1 MEYMTIEDLEEQA
14 TRKNI
19 TAEQLDILASK
30 TREMSAIR
38 GHELKRLKDLLV
50 KLEQELKRDL

>member
-1 MEYMTIEDLEEQA
+1 MDYMTIEDLEEQA
-14 TRKNI
+14 ARKNI

-38 GHELKRLKDLLV
+38 GHDLKRLKDLLA
-50 KLEQELKRDL
+50 KIDKELKRDF